1 MEDAGL
7 DVEGKDE
14 TIGFTDGGL
23 WVFEG
28 VEVGAE
34 PSFTDDVEG
43 GAVKPFEDFDSHA
56 FGLCNKHVSF
66 PELGEEQ
73 GFAPENGSQGLD

>member
-7 DVEGKDE
+7 DIEGEDE
-14 TIGFTDGGL
+14 AVGFTDGGL
-23 WVFEG
+23 RVFEG

-34 PSFTDDVEG
+34 PGFANNVEG
-43 GAVKPFEDFDSHA
+43 GAVEPFEDFDGHA

-73 GFAPENGSQGLD
+73 GFAPENGSKGLD